1 MTERQSPPRQGV
13 RSSITTRLTVRHVVA
28 VTASTLVFAAGGFFL
43 LLALIY
49 VMFGYTPVQLVPQL
63 VGATAFVLVPIALIA
78 LGVIV
83 VARIVSQIVAREEG
97 PVIDGRS
104 AASADAPSLR
114 QRVRS
119 SIRTRLAVSHL
130 VAVTASTLVYA
141 AGGFFMLVAVLYF
154 VGGYTPRGMIQLVPQ
169 FLGVTVFVLVQ
180 IGLITL
186 CGIVVARIVSQIVA
200 NRMLKQIAELEEGSN
215 AIAAGHLD
223 RKVAVL
229 TDDELGRLAERFNYL
244 TSRLGAADL
253 QRRAFVANI
262 SHDLRTP
269 IAVIRGHLDA
279 QRDADGTNDIPPQ
292 TSFDAIAHETAT
304 LSRLIDD
311 LFTLSR
317 LEEGVLPVAAIPV
330 DIATLANDAVAG
342 VRPYALKTAR
352 VSVNAQV
359 AEALPEAIGDPTRIT
374 QIINNLLHNAVRH
387 TPEGGVVVLQA
398 QVAGRGWVEV
408 MVRDTGVGI
417 PAEVLGKIFDRYYRG
432 ESIGEKGGA
441 GLGLS
446 IVKQLVEMQGGT
458 VWAQSKVGEG
468 TVVGFRLPAV
478 PTG

>member
-1 MTERQSPPRQGV
+1 
-13 RSSITTRLTVRHVVA
+13 
-28 VTASTLVFAAGGFFL
+28 
-43 LLALIY
+43 
-49 VMFGYTPVQLVPQL
+49 
-63 VGATAFVLVPIALIA
+63 
-78 LGVIV
+78 
-83 VARIVSQIVAREEG
+83 
-97 PVIDGRS
+97 
-104 AASADAPSLR
+104 
-114 QRVRS
+114 
-119 SIRTRLAVSHL
+119 LAVSHL
-130 VAVTASTLVYA
+130 VAVTASALVYA
-141 AGGFFMLVAVLYF
+141 AGGFFLLVAVLYF
-154 VGGYTPRGMIQLVPQ
+154 VGEYTPRGMIQLVPQ

-200 NRMLKQIAELEEGSN
+200 NRMLRQIAELEEGSN

-223 RKVAVL
+223 RQVAVL

-244 TSRLGAADL
+244 TSRLGAADH

-279 QRDADGTNDIPPQ
+279 QLDADGTDDIPTQ

-330 DIATLANDAVAG
+330 DLAALANDAVAG

-359 AEALPEAIGDPTRIT
+359 ADALPETIGDPTRIT

-398 QVAGRGWVEV
+398 QPVGCEWVEV
-408 MVRDTGVGI
+408 LVRDTGVGI
-417 PAEVLGKIFDRYYRG
+417 PADVLGKIFDRYYRG

-458 VWAQSKVGEG
+458 VWTESTVGEG

-478 PTG
+478 PSGSG